1 VYGDAV
7 SDVLPSVLARGPDW
21 AHLPAALSP
30 ALGTYIRRC
39 LHKDPRQRIHD
50 IADVRLALEG
60 ASETAAPQTTASV
73 TAPAPSRGTRL
84 AWIVAAAAVL
94 DPVALVI
101 PAVRH
106 LREAPPPETR
116 TDIVTPAT
124 DSLRIVFDSTR
135 KGPRDRYLESSSGAG
150 AEDLLLASPHT
161 KMPADWSTD
170 DRFLLYQSNDPQ
182 TGRDLWVLPMEGDR
196 PSTGSSSSSGRP
208 EALEGRM
215 PWAFLKTPFNEHSG
229 KFSPDGRWV
238 AYMSD
243 ESGSPEI
250 YVRPF
255 EGPFDPSTGSGSSRA
270 SSRDD
275 VAQDRPPTRRAVG
288 SGCRP

>member
-116 TDIVTPAT
+116 TDIVRPAT
-124 DSLRIVFDSTR
+124 DSSRIVFDSTR
-135 KGPRDRYLESSSGAG
+135 KGPRDRSLGSSSRAG
-150 AEDLLLASPHT
+150 AEDPLLASPQDKT
-161 KMPADWSTD
+161 ATDWSAD
-170 DRFLLYQSNDPQ
+170 GRFLLYQSNDPQ
-182 TGRDLWVLPMEGDR
+182 TSYDLWVLPMEGDR

-215 PWAFLKTPFNEHSG
+215 PWVFLKTPFGERNG
-229 KFSPDGRWV
+229 TFSPEGGWV
-238 AYMSD
+238 AYMSN
-243 ESGSPEI
+243 ESGRPEI
-250 YVRPF
+250 DIRPF
-255 EGPFDPSTGSGSSRA
+255 AGPFDPSTGSGSSRA

-275 VAQDRPPTRRAVG
+275 FAQDRPPARQA
-288 SGCRP
+288 GCRRCRP